1 MEKGKIHINFEGCVQ
16 LVSIVL
22 VSVLPMFCREWERK
36 TLGEQSEFFWLFL
49 QAYIYYQTQTFH
61 NFLYS
66 YYFVPNAPISL
77 ASSLLIRILS
87 HQITFLAEKLVRDI
101 KISYL
106 TSVKP
111 S

>member
-22 VSVLPMFCREWERK
+22 VSVLPMFCREWGRK
-36 TLGEQSEFFWLFL
+36 TLGEQSEFFGFL
-49 QAYIYYQTQTFH
+49 QGYIYYQTQTFD

-77 ASSLLIRILS
+77 ASNLLIRILS
-87 HQITFLAEKLVRDI
+87 HQITFLAEKFVRDI

-111 S
+111 R